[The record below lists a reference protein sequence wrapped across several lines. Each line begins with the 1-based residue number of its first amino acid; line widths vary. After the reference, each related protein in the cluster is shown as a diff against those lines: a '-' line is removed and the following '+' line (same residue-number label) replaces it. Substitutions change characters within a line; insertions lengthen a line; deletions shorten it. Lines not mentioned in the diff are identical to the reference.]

1 MKTTSNL
8 LSKREGNILAATVKD
23 YIQTATP
30 VASSRVKDVYRFAL
44 SPATIR
50 NTMAALERSGYLTH
64 PHTSAGK
71 VPTDKGYRT
80 YVDMLMNVKELDAD
94 QAAQVESYLEEISGE
109 LDQLMRM
116 VAHII
121 ARLCGGVGITIAPGC
136 HQSRLRSIRLVN
148 VSHQRMLFILDL
160 DGSGIRTVMVEAKW
174 TVEGLQ
180 LITLEEILNERLGGL
195 TLEEIEATVGSRLEG
210 TLADDLGI
218 TTLILDHSNA
228 LFNEPTHGDLYF
240 YGLKQALTCPE
251 FIDQENVVALL
262 GLIENEG
269 LLRTLL
275 LKSAYGEGLTVT
287 IGGEHG
293 DEQLATFATIS
304 RSFCYSGTV
313 GTMALLAPKRVNYP
327 RVIAALDFIST
338 TVSRLSGER

>member
-1 MKTTSNL
+1 MKTISNL

-30 VASSRVKDVYRFAL
+30 VASRRVKDVYRFAL
-44 SPATIR
+44 SAATIR

-80 YVDMLMNVKELDAD
+80 YVDILMNVKELDAD
-94 QAAQVESYLEEISGE
+94 QAAQVQSYLEEISGD
-109 LDQLMRM
+109 LDQLLRM

-136 HQSRLRSIRLVN
+136 QKSRLRSIRLVN
-148 VSHQRMLFILDL
+148 VSSQRMLFILDL
-160 DGSGIRTVMVEAKW
+160 DGSGIRTVMVDARC
-174 TVEGLQ
+174 TIEGLQ
-180 LITLEEILNERLGGL
+180 LITLEEILNERLSGL
-195 TLEEIEATVGSRLEG
+195 TFEEIEATIGSRLEG
-210 TLADDLGI
+210 TLADELGI
-218 TTLILDHSNA
+218 TTLILDHSNE
-228 LFNEPTHGDLYF
+228 LFNEPSYGDLYF
-240 YGLKQALTCPE
+240 YGLKQALASPE

-269 LLRTLL
+269 LLRALL
-275 LKSAYGEGLTVT
+275 FKNADVEGLTVT

-293 DEQLATFATIS
+293 NEQLATFATIS
-304 RSFCYSGTV
+304 RSFYYGGTV

-327 RVIAALDFIST
+327 QVIAALDFIST
-338 TVSRLSGER
+338 AVSRLSGEG